1 MLCQDRRNWFSE
13 FSRQIFARAEM
24 IYSCLE
30 NKTDAKYEVLIFEH
44 FHPSRYLRDERER
57 ERKAKY
63 ISQMAFSRNVKFPR
77 IFSDARVRGGLLGLN
92 TRGNVTLSLFIY
104 ICVYHQGQCPEYCLL
119 GEAATGSQRI
129 WFLRRRVLVRHL
141 LQQSW
146 MYWCVTLSSSG
157 EAGTQWL
164 LCQRSVTLA
173 PAKCDTSW
181 H

>member
-1 MLCQDRRNWFSE
+1 
-13 FSRQIFARAEM
+13 M

-104 ICVYHQGQCPEYCLL
+104 IYVSITK
-119 GEAATGSQRI
+119 ASA
-129 WFLRRRVLVRHL
+129 
-141 LQQSW
+141 QSIVFW
-146 MYWCVTLSSSG
+146 GRQPPDPREFDFFVDVFW
-157 EAGTQWL
+157 
-164 LCQRSVTLA
+164 
-173 PAKCDTSW
+173 
-181 H
+181 